1 MEIETLEQLNDRIS
15 RNWVSG
21 KNTEIDTT
29 DYDPKE
35 HGGSWFFILKVKRII
50 STDYS
55 RPYGEYVVA
64 ECEYATEIYDR
75 DGYRV
80 VFEPYLWSA
89 DGTGRSAV
97 LKLDVNHLYV
107 RTYADM
113 ADLYQSRR
121 ADAMESFDAV
131 LRALG
136 RCDFIPDH

>member
-1 MEIETLEQLNDRIS
+1 METETLEQLNDRIS
-15 RNWVSG
+15 RHWVLG
-21 KNTEIDTT
+21 TRTDRDTT
-29 DYDPKE
+29 DYDPMGHAE
-35 HGGSWFFILKVKRII
+35 TWFFILRVKRVI
-50 STDYS
+50 SADYS

-64 ECEYATEIYDR
+64 ECEYATEIYGR

>member
-1 MEIETLEQLNDRIS
+1 METETLEQLNARIS
-15 RNWVSG
+15 RHWVLG
-21 KNTEIDTT
+21 KNTEIDST
-29 DYDPKE
+29 DYDPKGHAE
-35 HGGSWFFILKVKRII
+35 SWVFILKVKRII

-55 RPYGEYVVA
+55 KQYGEYVVA

-80 VFEPYLWSA
+80 VFEPYLWRA

-107 RTYADM
+107 RTYDDM
-113 ADLYQSRR
+113 AGLYQSRR
-121 ADAMESFDAV
+121 AEAMESFDAV

-136 RCDFIPDH
+136 RCDFIPDI